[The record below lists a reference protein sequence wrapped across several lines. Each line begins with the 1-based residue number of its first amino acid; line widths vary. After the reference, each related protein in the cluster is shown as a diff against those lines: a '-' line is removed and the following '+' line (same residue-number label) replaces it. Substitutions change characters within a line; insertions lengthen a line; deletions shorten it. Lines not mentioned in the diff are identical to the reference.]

1 MPSSPLQS
9 RHSEASTLSDVPD
22 AIWDFLRAELD
33 AAVFGEFGAS
43 ARIGFTD
50 TLVAC
55 AFARHLGHAVRPM
68 SVTAV
73 IEHDRDGPA
82 IVVGQVDADSLA
94 TIEASR
100 LAVCEPALGL
110 QGARASIL
118 QYDWAGFLRGQRQTQ
133 TPLFPDG
140 SSRHIVLVARN
151 ALFDPGLAARVR
163 WRVRLSVDRPAVA
176 PLDRMIGLARGR
188 WVVAHLPR
196 IGPSLSCFWL
206 STGERAIRRGDPAAD
221 HRAVRRAAHRL
232 ATRYLRGAE
241 PHQRPLAE
249 VLGAFRYEL
258 GAEALRNGGAQ
269 A

>member
-9 RHSEASTLSDVPD
+9 RSSEASALSDVPD
-22 AIWDFLRAELD
+22 GIWDFLRTELD
-33 AAVFGEFGAS
+33 GAVFGEFGAA

-55 AFARHLGHAVRPM
+55 AFARHLGHAVRPLP
-68 SVTAV
+68 VAAV

-82 IVVGQVDADSLA
+82 MVVGQVDAESLA

-100 LAVCEPALGL
+100 LAVREPALGL

-118 QYDWAGFLRGQRQTQ
+118 QYDWAGFLRGQRQKQ
-133 TPLFPDG
+133 APLFPDG
-140 SSRHIVLVARN
+140 SSRHLVLVARN

-163 WRVRLSVDRPAVA
+163 WRVRLSVDRPVVA
-176 PLDRMIGLARGR
+176 PLERMIGLARGR

-206 STGERAIRRGDPAAD
+206 STGERAVRRGDPAANPN
-221 HRAVRRAAHRL
+221 AVRRAAHRL
-232 ATRYLRGAE
+232 ASRYLRGTA
-241 PHQRPLAE
+241 PAGRPLAE
-249 VLGAFRYEL
+249 VLGAFGHEL
-258 GAEALRNGGAQ
+258 KALVPSGAEPRA
-269 A
+269 